1 MARWS
6 WVVSGVRVDV
16 IHVADTSN
24 AFSLENISKSL
35 LVAPPTRFII
45 ESRLKRGHSIYFQ
58 GFFSSLVVYWIEL
71 CCHAFPGMSY

>member
-16 IHVADTSN
+16 IHVADTAN

-45 ESRLKRGHSIYFQ
+45 EARLKRGHSIYFQ
-58 GFFSSLVVYWIEL
+58 GFFFQSGRLSD
-71 CCHAFPGMSY
+71 